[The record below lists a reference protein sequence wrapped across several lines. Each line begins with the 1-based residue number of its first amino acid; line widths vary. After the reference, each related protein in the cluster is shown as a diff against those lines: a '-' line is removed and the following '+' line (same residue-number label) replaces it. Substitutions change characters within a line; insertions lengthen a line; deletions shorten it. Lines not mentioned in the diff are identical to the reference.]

1 MRSERSDLYIQQLS
15 CRWTSNQFVVIGQR
29 WLDSERTRSLSHRR
43 RGFPSL
49 YRKLHQWNSTV
60 VVRASAVDD
69 DRNETMHSFGTDRS
83 YHLMSTSL
91 PPDNVGQDVSSWRR
105 NVHQTNENVSR
116 NYQQTT
122 FNSYTVCW
130 RTVED
135 FWPSRIQT
143 VFRNGYGLKDW
154 YGFSVN
160 SASSLRVL
168 EWHWENTLI
177 VCCWIKASFWLD

>member
-1 MRSERSDLYIQQLS
+1 MPLKVKPVRSDRRCRPTMTGLGMNSIAIASEKRLS
-15 CRWTSNQFVVIGQR
+15 FFVSETSPMEFHSCSSSFCRWRRQERNDAQLRQR
-29 WLDSERTRSLSHRR
+29 
-43 RGFPSL
+43 
-49 YRKLHQWNSTV
+49 QI
-60 VVRASAVDD
+60 
-69 DRNETMHSFGTDRS
+69 
-83 YHLMSTSL
+83 
-91 PPDNVGQDVSSWRR
+91 VSSDVDFAATGECRSRR
-105 NVHQTNENVSR
+105 IFLTTKCSQTNENVSR
-116 NYQQTT
+116 KYQQTT